1 MSEDRSGGWRDERK
15 HQGPDR
21 TLDTEDESQV
31 PYSETDEGQR
41 RLFDQQMTAENI
53 SELLTDGGSA
63 ERERDEDPR
72 IESDAWAAYHIS
84 RELQERFEET
94 GEYWVLEV
102 NDGQLDPVF
111 VVKDDHI
118 ITHPDYDVENDLQ
131 WEINGEESNGHP
143 FGVLSYTGEDELF
156 AQKGYSTEELGVP
169 RIDGQ
174 KIEEVDQ
181 YDRINDAFLAP
192 GLADD
197 YREAAEDLI
206 DMFYD
211 AE

>member
-1 MSEDRSGGWRDERK
+1 MSEDRNGSWRDERE
-15 HQGPDR
+15 HQGLNR
-21 TLDTEDESQV
+21 SLEDEDETQV
-31 PYSETDEGQR
+31 PYSETDEGQQ
-41 RLFDQQMTAENI
+41 RLFDQQMTAESI
-53 SELLTDGGSA
+53 SELLTDGGPA
-63 ERERDEDPR
+63 KQELDDEAR
-72 IESDAWAAYHIS
+72 IENDAWAAYQIS

-111 VVKDDHI
+111 VVRDDEI
-118 ITHPDYDVENDLQ
+118 VTHPDYDVRNDLQ
-131 WEINGEESNGHP
+131 WEINGNESNGHP

-156 AQKGYSTEELGVP
+156 AEKAYRNEELEVP
-169 RIDGQ
+169 RVDGE
-174 KIEEVDQ
+174 KLEKVDQ

-197 YREAAEDLI
+197 YRDAAEELI